1 MLLSLKIENYALI
14 RSVQVDFPSGFTAI
28 CGETGAGKSIL
39 LGALSLVLGQ
49 RADTDVLLDKQK
61 KCLVEAVFEMKDSYR
76 PLFEADDLDFER
88 ESIFRREILPSGK
101 SRAFINDT
109 PVQLSLMKEIGGR
122 IVDIHSQHSTIKLND
137 KAFQLSVLDSYV
149 SDKALLADYAKE
161 YGEYSE
167 LKKRIT
173 EEEKSLAEFEKERS
187 YLEFVYQELENAGLQ
202 EGEQEALQEEIEL
215 ISNSEQIKE
224 NLSSSL
230 VLMDNEQYPSVLG
243 NLAEIKHIL
252 SKIARTN
259 NKIEALYE
267 RVDSALIEL
276 NDINNELTSFNDGVV
291 FDADVLER
299 DSERLDLIYRLE
311 KKHALSSVSELLA
324 LQSDLSE
331 RLNAS
336 LDKSSD
342 LEVFKAKVQTMEK
355 ELEVKAEKIHE
366 LRIEAAKKVEEN
378 IKSLLFDMGMQNA
391 VLKIRI
397 QKRNFL
403 NEDSFDDVE
412 FMFNANKTRTEELRA
427 LNKTASGGELSRL
440 MLGLKAVMADEYNLP
455 TIIFDEIDSGVSGDI
470 AARLAGIMRDMSKKR
485 QVIVITHLPQTAAG
499 ASNQF
504 KVYKQVVDNQ
514 TESNIILLSQEER
527 VKEIAGMLSN
537 DKVTEAALANS
548 RELLAWFQRP

>member
-14 RSVQVDFPSGFTAI
+14 RSVQVEFPSGFTAI

-61 KCLVEAVFEMKDSYR
+61 KCLVEAVFEMEDSYR
-76 PLFEADDLDFER
+76 PLFEDDDLDFER

-224 NLSSSL
+224 DLSSSL

-276 NDINNELTSFNDGVV
+276 KDINNELTSFNDGVV

-355 ELEVKAEKIHE
+355 ETPENKIDKDNSVTYINVPKIEKDEAKSLGAKWDRNNVCWFVPADIDISLFDKWEKI
-366 LRIEAAKKVEEN
+366 
-378 IKSLLFDMGMQNA
+378 
-391 VLKIRI
+391 
-397 QKRNFL
+397 
-403 NEDSFDDVE
+403 NEKD
-412 FMFNANKTRTEELRA
+412 L
-427 LNKTASGGELSRL
+427 ASRKEQ
-440 MLGLKAVMADEYNLP
+440 MLQADNTNNKAVNQQENKYILAVPYDEK
-455 TIIFDEIDSGVSGDI
+455 DEAEV
-470 AARLAGIMRDMSKKR
+470 
-485 QVIVITHLPQTAAG
+485 T
-499 ASNQF
+499 
-504 KVYKQVVDNQ
+504 
-514 TESNIILLSQEER
+514 
-527 VKEIAGMLSN
+527 
-537 DKVTEAALANS
+537 TEAK
-548 RELLAWFQRP
+548 